1 MEEIIV
7 NNQLSR
13 WRLGTFCSSEIKFFD
28 KFSKLL
34 HEMVIIMACLKHFLI
49 LYLFACVLGIVNGQY
64 DFVYFFFHSLEFPF
78 RCKKIYVLRKNV
90 NKAE

>member
-1 MEEIIV
+1 MEWKWRRHCQQQQSAITFVMEEIIV

-34 HEMVIIMACLKHFLI
+34 HEMVIIMACLKHFLM
-49 LYLFACVLGIVNGQY
+49 LYLFACVLGIVNGQ
-64 DFVYFFFHSLEFPF
+64 
-78 RCKKIYVLRKNV
+78 
-90 NKAE
+90 